1 MEVLK
6 FRAGVIKSKTWVITS
21 QKVSHLL
28 LKYLNKR
35 ANTSSLHTEQKC
47 EELTVTSFSIS
58 LFSLFG
64 ICCLPPYV

>member
-47 EELTVTSFSIS
+47 EE
-58 LFSLFG
+58 
-64 ICCLPPYV
+64 